1 MKNSEIIQKIPNGEK
16 TEILRDILS
25 LSDLSGYGVPALK
38 CAKLDEV
45 NAQGRIYPDFS
56 ALACSWNCDV
66 LGKVSQDLALYA
78 KGAGAKLILTPD
90 MRLSANPYKAGLTED
105 CFLGGAYLYAV
116 TSSIIN
122 AGEAVCVSGCS
133 LDGQD
138 IKYLDNAPD
147 MRALYDYFFAPF
159 ECIASFSGGAAVM
172 TSHAKLAGGYKDI
185 NELFTDFARKAVG
198 SGGYVLS
205 ADGDGKVVLDGTRKA
220 ETNEG
225 LDEAVDKVIE
235 FINYCNS
242 EKPENLKSINVTE
255 LALRAAEESIV
266 LLKNDNSA
274 LPLAAKQKLCVIGNP
289 FENEEAQNGFIQ
301 RLAEGGDFDYTG
313 YAQGYNADGTRDDT
327 LVEEAVSLA
336 QNSDAVLLF
345 LDGGQIDT
353 GRLKLPANRLALIAA
368 LKKANTKVIAVLPS
382 GASVD
387 VSFDSAADALMVADM
402 NCSRGGEALINI
414 ISGRKSPSGKLAKT
428 LYDDAD
434 ELFSKLKSD
443 ISSGRLKSGAFI
455 GYRRYDTEGVKVKYP
470 FGYGLSYS
478 KFEYSNLVIDGE
490 TVEVTVKNIG
500 DIAAAEVV
508 QLYAGKVQSNIL
520 RPEKELKSFAKVFLG
535 AGESKTVR
543 LKLRSTQL
551 AVYNPETGRRAIED
565 GAYKIYIGSSV
576 DDIRLEAQ
584 IKISGTQLKSNDKKS
599 DYLQSESNVVEKG
612 YTLAPVRR
620 TEDKFKLMRTVSLA
634 VLLAGLLG
642 GVVLG
647 FLLALGVTSLSYS
660 VGAKVCFALI
670 CILCGAALIAFL
682 ISVGLL
688 NNAKIDAP
696 VIAPAKSEKGVQAE
710 VPFEKLFEE
719 SFGGAEDLPE
729 DNGGETLPEDE
740 AEIAKHLDNS
750 LDFKTACA
758 EFSVYSAERGISI
771 TAVSVRKIFSAIC
784 ASRLV
789 LLKTDSALA
798 PKFLNILCGYFGS
811 EFIPD
816 LSPKDKAFAEA
827 LNKKHA
833 VHIAALS
840 DTGEE
845 LVPFEKYIRNPYA
858 AKTIPSNLWL
868 IYASDLTQID
878 AFASREGCLL
888 DIDIS
893 ETSEKQEKTAVHT
906 LSFCQLK
913 RMADAAKKTYCLDEE
928 GCWKRLD
935 KFEKLLSEQSAFKLD
950 NKTCQRL
957 EAYSSVYISCGGE
970 EGEALDCAVAA
981 KLILPAAAVCED
993 INSRKSGSLNKILED
1008 AFGEDMPESKKALKL
1023 FGAKK

>member
-16 TEILRDILS
+16 SEILRDILS
-25 LSDLSGYGVPALK
+25 LPDLSGYAVPALK

-66 LGKVSQDLALYA
+66 LGKISQDLALYA

-90 MRLSANPYKAGLTED
+90 MRLSANPYKSRLTED

-116 TSSIIN
+116 TSSVIN
-122 AGEAVCVSGCS
+122 AGEAVCVAGCS

-147 MRALYDYFFAPF
+147 MRAMYDYFFAPF
-159 ECIASFSGGAAVM
+159 ECIASFSGGAAVL
-172 TSHAKLAGGYKDI
+172 TSHAKLSGGYKDI
-185 NELFTDFARKAVG
+185 NELFTGFARKAVG

-205 ADGDGKVVLDGTRKA
+205 VDGDGKVILDGTQKA

-274 LPLAAKQKLCVIGNP
+274 LPLAARQKLCVIGSP
-289 FENEEAQNGFIQ
+289 FDNEEARNGFIQ
-301 RLAEGGDFDYTG
+301 SIAEGADFDFIG
-313 YAQGYNADGTRDDT
+313 YAQGYNADGTRDDN
-327 LVEEAVSLA
+327 LVDEAVSLA

-345 LDGGQIDT
+345 LDGGKSEK
-353 GRLKLPANRLALIAA
+353 LKLHANRLALIGA
-368 LKKANTKVIAVLPS
+368 LRKANAKVIAVLPA

-387 VSFDSAADALMVADM
+387 VSFDGAVDALMLADM

-455 GYRRYDTEGVKVKYP
+455 GYRRYDTEGVKVRYP

-543 LKLRSTQL
+543 LKLRSIQL
-551 AVYNPETGRRAIED
+551 AVYNKDTGRRAIED

-576 DDIRLEAQ
+576 DDIRLETQ

-620 TEDKFKLMRTVSLA
+620 TEDKFKLLRTISLA
-634 VLLAGLLG
+634 VLLTGLLG

-660 VGAKVCFALI
+660 VGAKVSFALI

-682 ISVGLL
+682 VSVGLL

-696 VIAPAKSEKGVQAE
+696 VIAPAKSENGVQAE

-729 DNGGETLPEDE
+729 NESRETLPEED
-740 AEIAKHLDNS
+740 AEIAKHLDSS

-758 EFSVYSAERGISI
+758 EFSVFSSERGISI
-771 TAVSVRKIFSAIC
+771 AAASVRKLFSAVC

-789 LLKTDSALA
+789 LLKTDTALA

-816 LSPKDKAFAEA
+816 ISPNDKAIAA
-827 LNKKHA
+827 ASNKKHA

-840 DTGEE
+840 GTGEE
-845 LVPFEKYIRNPYA
+845 LAPFEKYIRNPAA

-868 IYASDLTQID
+868 IYASDLEKID
-878 AFASREGCLL
+878 GFALREGCLL

-893 ETSEKQEKTAVHT
+893 EASEKQEKTAVHT
-906 LSFCQLK
+906 LSFYQFKKL
-913 RMADAAKKTYCLDEE
+913 ADAAKKAYCLDEE
-928 GCWKRLD
+928 ACWKKLD
-935 KFEKLLSEQSAFKLD
+935 KFEKLLSEQSAFRLD

-957 EAYSSVYISCGGE
+957 EAYSSVYISCGGD

-981 KLILPAAAVCED
+981 KLIIPAAAVCED
-993 INSRKSGSLNKILED
+993 INSRKSGSLNKILET
-1008 AFGEDMPESKKALKL
+1008 AFGEDMPESKKALKY